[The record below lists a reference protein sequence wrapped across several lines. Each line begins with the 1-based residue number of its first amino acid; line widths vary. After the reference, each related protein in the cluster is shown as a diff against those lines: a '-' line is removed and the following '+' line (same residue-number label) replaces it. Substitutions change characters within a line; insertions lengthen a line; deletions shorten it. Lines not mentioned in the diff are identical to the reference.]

1 MTVSPDDL
9 LKSGEK
15 YRLVTRSD
23 FDGLVCAAILKE
35 LDLIDE
41 IKFVHP
47 KDMQDGVIEI
57 TNKDITTNLP
67 YVEGVKIAFDH
78 HESETLRVGEQN
90 NHIILPDAPSAAR
103 VVYDW
108 FDGKK
113 TTPRISEDLMVAVDK
128 GDSADFNKDVVINPQ
143 GWNLMNFLMDAR
155 TGLGRFREFTISNY
169 QLMMELIDKCVEM
182 PIEEILNLPDVQE
195 RVDLYVEHESKAKEQ
210 IERCAT
216 VHKNVVVLDLRDEET
231 IWAANRFLIYAMY
244 PDTNISIH
252 VMWGLKKQNTV
263 FAVGKSI
270 FDRSSKTN
278 VGELMLAHGGGGH
291 HAAGTCQV
299 PNDQSESVLRGLI
312 ERMNVDG

>member
-1 MTVSPDDL
+1 MTVTPEDL
-9 LKSGEK
+9 INSGIK

-35 LDLIDE
+35 LDLIEE

-57 TNKDITTNLP
+57 TSNDITTNLP
-67 YVEGVKIAFDH
+67 YVEGVKVAFDH
-78 HESETLRVGEQN
+78 HESETIRVGEKI
-90 NHIILPDAPSAAR
+90 NHIIDANAPSAAR

-108 FDGKK
+108 LGGKDK
-113 TTPRISEDLMVAVDK
+113 VPRISDDLMIAVDK
-128 GDSADFNKDVVINPQ
+128 GDSADFNKDEVLNPQ

-182 PIEEILNLPDVQE
+182 PIEDILQLPDVQE
-195 RVDLYVEHESKAKEQ
+195 RVDLYVEHEGKAKEQ

-216 VHKNVVVLDLRDEET
+216 VHKNLVVLDLRDEET

-270 FDRSSKTN
+270 FDRSSRTN

-291 HAAGTCQV
+291 QAAGTCQV
-299 PNDQSESVLRGLI
+299 PNDQAESVLQGLI
-312 ERMNVDG
+312 ERINVDG